1 MNGWLRAGGVD
12 ILEGRAANKITLVS
26 SPVRVEVVRQER
38 HGEGQDLRAFLCCIK
53 AKQKKSKDFPRWP
66 R

>member
-26 SPVRVEVVRQER
+26 SPVRVEVVN
-38 HGEGQDLRAFLCCIK
+38 
-53 AKQKKSKDFPRWP
+53 KKGTVRV
-66 R
+66 RI